1 MIGVTALYP
10 AGILPEWLGLVP
22 PLTLIPR
29 FGGVVG
35 KQLSLFLLFA
45 LLPLFNHFHRDRW
58 DQDSGVGYFLF
69 VLFRLLRFSMSVIS
83 MAHSHTSILSMVASM
98 VAGDLFG

>member
-10 AGILPEWLGLVP
+10 AGILPEGLGLVL
-22 PLTLIPR
+22 PLALTPR

-69 VLFRLLRFSMSVIS
+69 VLFRLLCFSMSVIS
-83 MAHSHTSILSMVASM
+83 TAHSHTSILSV